1 MKIAFPA
8 FTEDSNNLI
17 EARFGRAKY
26 FIIYDTETDQFT
38 SIPNQVNLLSPVG
51 AGIQAAQKV
60 IESGAQVVITG
71 HCGPKAFKVL
81 SSAGVKVITGAEG
94 IKIKEALEKYK
105 KGELKPTLEPDVEGH
120 WG

>member
-8 FTEDSNNLI
+8 FTEDPDNLI

-26 FIIYDTETDQFT
+26 FVIYDTETEQFT
-38 SIPNQVNLLSPVG
+38 SIPNQVDLLSPVG

-81 SSAGVKVITGAEG
+81 SSVGIKVITGAEG

-105 KGELKPTLEPDVEGH
+105 KGELQPTLKPDVEGH

>member
-1 MKIAFPA
+1 
-8 FTEDSNNLI
+8 
-17 EARFGRAKY
+17 
-26 FIIYDTETDQFT
+26 
-38 SIPNQVNLLSPVG
+38 
-51 AGIQAAQKV
+51 V

-94 IKIKEALEKYK
+94 VKIKEALEKYK

-120 WG
+120 WE